1 MQRAGTPQYQE
12 HDRRYRQRWLL
23 SNPSLNQV
31 NHVAVPENVE
41 RREESAPCKLCG
53 LARGCKHRPWMLRA

>member
-1 MQRAGTPQYQE
+1 MQRAGTEQQRRKHRSTYARLYQ
-12 HDRRYRQRWLL
+12 HDGGTKVRNLEVV
-23 SNPSLNQV
+23 ST
-31 NHVAVPENVE
+31 E